1 MTIGGDSNHSNLK
14 EFFIKWVVMSYV
26 DDKENQERQINTL
39 FTGLRGMGIN
49 SFCKVMV
56 RTSIEKAIFYGDES
70 AGKRPEKRPDDR
82 LDFRYID
89 SFVKLIVV
97 LLTMFSFNKHE
108 FMAKVLEFIGE
119 VVDEEHRTKK
129 TEFNQ
134 RPFYRMLM
142 NILTAINHSD
152 CFNQKTQLS
161 ILFSMSDLFKN
172 LNPNHYPGFA
182 FSWLELISHRQF
194 LPHFLRAQPSGQG
207 SSSIGAGVVPGQ
219 QQFPNLPGLQ
229 GLNAVSQPDN
239 TLAAQKRLKMKDLVV
254 NAFIFLKN
262 NMIPGQAVPP
272 AIQAFYHATLRV
284 VSVIKQDFPDFLSD
298 FHFDFV
304 NSLPEHC
311 IQLRNLI
318 LYAYP
323 ANL

>member
-1 MTIGGDSNHSNLK
+1 MSHDRKIGKFCQQILMTIGGDSNHSNLK

-161 ILFSMSDLFKN
+161 ILFNMSDLFKN

-182 FSWLELISHRQF
+182 FSWLELISHR
-194 LPHFLRAQPSGQG
+194 
-207 SSSIGAGVVPGQ
+207 
-219 QQFPNLPGLQ
+219 
-229 GLNAVSQPDN
+229 
-239 TLAAQKRLKMKDLVV
+239 
-254 NAFIFLKN
+254 
-262 NMIPGQAVPP
+262 
-272 AIQAFYHATLRV
+272 
-284 VSVIKQDFPDFLSD
+284 
-298 FHFDFV
+298 
-304 NSLPEHC
+304 
-311 IQLRNLI
+311 
-318 LYAYP
+318 
-323 ANL
+323 